1 MKKFL
6 TALLLVFI
14 LASVSCAASSN
25 DVYVRQDVFDAKM
38 DLLFAKIDA
47 LETKMD
53 AKFDALESRLNA
65 KIDGVET
72 RLNAKI
78 DAVDNRLNAKIDAV
92 NNNLNAKIDAVNNS
106 LNAKIDES
114 NVNLNAKIDDGNVN
128 LNAKIDVLDARITNV
143 ENNVSWWIG
152 GLTLFLTGLALI
164 PLIWALVEKFRR
176 PLITL
181 DDVQRLI
188 AEELSKLSPIPQ
200 VS

>member
-78 DAVDNRLNAKIDAV
+78 DAVDNR
-92 NNNLNAKIDAVNNS
+92 LNAKIDAVNNS